1 MSVLEIQ
8 EFLFVET
15 ILGEGIKGMLKL
27 NINEIMRYLGKIL
40 PPQPQ
45 WLSGILQRLRK

>member
-1 MSVLEIQ
+1 MSVLENL
-8 EFLFVET
+8 ELMFVET
-15 ILGEGIKGMLKL
+15 IFREGIKGMLKL

-40 PPQPQ
+40 PSQPQ